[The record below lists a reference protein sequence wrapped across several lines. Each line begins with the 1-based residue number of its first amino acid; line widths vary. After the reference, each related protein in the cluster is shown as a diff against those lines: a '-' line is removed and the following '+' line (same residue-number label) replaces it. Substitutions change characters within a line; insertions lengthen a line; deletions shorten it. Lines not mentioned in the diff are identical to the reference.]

1 MRLIAT
7 DQASNVS
14 GIAVLDDGVPI
25 HYEAIDLSKDKD
37 PDHRT
42 KEMFL
47 AIVALFEQ
55 YKPDYI
61 AVEAYKNRPTIKL

>member
-37 PDHRT
+37 PEPRT
-42 KEMFL
+42 KDLFL
-47 AIVALFEQ
+47 GLVGI
-55 YKPDYI
+55 
-61 AVEAYKNRPTIKL
+61 R